1 MFLLVLAAMV
11 VFRCQPG
18 LEEVK
23 STRLHMGTMV
33 EITALGP
40 DRDKLDEAVEAAF
53 SEIERVERLM
63 SGLREDSD
71 VSRINKAAGGGP
83 VAVDPE
89 VFEVIARS
97 LEISERSGGA
107 FDITVAGLTGLWSMD
122 PDNPRIAVEK
132 EIAERMPLISWKKV
146 ILDRERR
153 AVGLEKPGMRID
165 LGGIAKGYA
174 VDRAIAALEDRGVA
188 MALVN
193 AGGDLRALGIHG
205 KRHWRV
211 GVQDPRNKGMI
222 IGGIPVMGMAMATS
236 GDYEK
241 YIEVDGKRYCHI
253 LDPATGTPASACRSV
268 TVITKTAWAADALAT
283 AVFVLGPKKGMA
295 LVDKTDGVEAVIIDR
310 NGGIKESGGL
320 GNRVDWLDRARQ
332 R

>member
-132 EIAERMPLISWKKV
+132 EIAE
-146 ILDRERR
+146 
-153 AVGLEKPGMRID
+153 G
-165 LGGIAKGYA
+165 
-174 VDRAIAALEDRGVA
+174 
-188 MALVN
+188 
-193 AGGDLRALGIHG
+193 
-205 KRHWRV
+205 
-211 GVQDPRNKGMI
+211 
-222 IGGIPVMGMAMATS
+222 
-236 GDYEK
+236 
-241 YIEVDGKRYCHI
+241 
-253 LDPATGTPASACRSV
+253 CRSSPGR
-268 TVITKTAWAADALAT
+268 K
-283 AVFVLGPKKGMA
+283 
-295 LVDKTDGVEAVIIDR
+295 
-310 NGGIKESGGL
+310 
-320 GNRVDWLDRARQ
+320 
-332 R
+332 